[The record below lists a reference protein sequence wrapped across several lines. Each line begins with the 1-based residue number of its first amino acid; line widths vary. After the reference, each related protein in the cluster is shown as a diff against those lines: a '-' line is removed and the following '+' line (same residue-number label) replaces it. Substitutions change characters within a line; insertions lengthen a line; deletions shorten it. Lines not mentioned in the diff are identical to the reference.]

1 MSDLLSI
8 RAAAAEAGGAPALV
22 AGGRT
27 YTFAELAAQVRAAEP
42 GLAAV
47 TRAGYAHPLVAHN
60 TVPTVVSLLA
70 LLELRIPAL
79 LVHPRLTPVE
89 RDVVRAAMQRAGAV
103 AHPDAAAIIHTS
115 GTTGTP
121 RGAVLTR
128 GALLAS
134 AAASAANLGWHD
146 DERWLA
152 CMPIARVG
160 GLSILTR
167 SLAARRTVVLTDGSD
182 AATLPAL
189 LATERITL
197 VSLVP
202 TMLARLLD
210 AHPDWTPPP
219 HLRAVLV
226 GGAAASPR
234 LLARAT
240 GRGVPIVLTYGLT
253 ESCSQV
259 VATPYADRYRPLERG
274 VGQPLPGADVRVV
287 DGRIEVRGPMLMAGY
302 HDAPPQAPG
311 AWFDT
316 GDLGRFD
323 DAGCLHILARRADL
337 IITGGEN
344 VYPAEVERELE
355 SCPGIA
361 AAAVFGI
368 RDEVW
373 GETVAAALVPDP
385 ARPPDD
391 AMLAAWI
398 ETRLASHKRPRLFG
412 YVRELPQT
420 PAGKLDREALAA
432 LAAGMRPLRKS

>member
-8 RAAAAEAGGAPALV
+8 HAAAADSGDADALV

-27 YTFAELAAQVRAAEP
+27 YTFADLSAQVSAAQPALAAA
-42 GLAAV
+42 
-47 TRAGYAHPLVAHN
+47 TRGGDPYPLVAHN

-79 LVHPRLTPVE
+79 LVHPKLTPTE
-89 RDVVRAAMQRAGAV
+89 RAAVHAATARAGAI
-103 AHPDAAAIIHTS
+103 ADPDAAVVIHTS

-128 GALLAS
+128 AALTAS
-134 AAASAANLGWHD
+134 AAASAANLRWHD

-167 SLAARRTVVLTDGSD
+167 SLAARRTVVLEEGCD

-189 LATERITL
+189 LARERVTL

-219 HLRAVLV
+219 NLRAVLV

-234 LLARAT
+234 LLERAAA
-240 GRGVPIVLTYGLT
+240 RGVPIILTYGLT
-253 ESCSQV
+253 ETCSQV
-259 VATPYADRYRPLERG
+259 VATPYADRFRPAVHG
-274 VGQPLPGADVRVV
+274 VGLPLPGADVRVV
-287 DGRIEVRGPMLMAGY
+287 AGRIEVRGPMLMAGY
-302 HDAPPQAPG
+302 LDAPPLAPG

-316 GDLGRFD
+316 GDLGRCD
-323 DAGCLHILARRADL
+323 DAGGLHILARRADL
-337 IITGGEN
+337 IVTGGEN

-355 SCPGIA
+355 ACPGIA

-368 RDEVW
+368 GDEIW
-373 GETVAAALVPDP
+373 GETVAAALVTDA
-385 ARPPDD
+385 ARPADE
-391 AMLAAWI
+391 AALAAWI
-398 ETRLASHKRPRLFG
+398 ETRLASHKRPRRVAF
-412 YVRELPQT
+412 VRELPQT

-432 LAAGMRPLRKS
+432 LAAASRPLRK